1 MQQDS
6 RYSTLTVKRS
16 KHPSV
21 GLSVP
26 SFVEDLVSHPMPFSA
41 HQLWWPVFRLNQ
53 SSFYTIN
60 ISKEQNTVTFWNTL
74 SVGKSPLITGKPEN
88 RKHFKLIL
96 FTNILYSAHLYHYWQ
111 ILSFSIQDQIRS
123 LGRPKNQKSKLDFA
137 N

>member
-41 HQLWWPVFRLNQ
+41 HQLWWPVFRLSQ
-53 SSFYTIN
+53 SSFYIVNT
-60 ISKEQNTVTFWNTL
+60 SKEQNTVIFLKFL
-74 SVGKSPLITGKPEN
+74 SVGKSQLITGKPEIM
-88 RKHFKLIL
+88 KHFKNN
-96 FTNILYSAHLYHYWQ
+96 FDYNYNNILYSAQFYHYWQ
-111 ILSFSIQDQIRS
+111 ILSLSIQDQIRS
-123 LGRPKNQKSKLDFA
+123 LGKTKYWN
-137 N
+137 